1 MKPLAPGLR
10 QEFTVVEAEASAWT
24 TTFIKPVGYN
34 CMGDGRF
41 AFLCSSR
48 QPEDLLHVLS
58 SLINPV
64 LDLGQ
69 NPFLGP

>member
-10 QEFTVVEAEASAWT
+10 QEFTAVEAEASAWT

-34 CMGDGRF
+34 CMGNGRF

-48 QPEDLLHVLS
+48 QRKTSLHILS
-58 SLINPV
+58 SLIDPV

-69 NPFLGP
+69 NPFPGP